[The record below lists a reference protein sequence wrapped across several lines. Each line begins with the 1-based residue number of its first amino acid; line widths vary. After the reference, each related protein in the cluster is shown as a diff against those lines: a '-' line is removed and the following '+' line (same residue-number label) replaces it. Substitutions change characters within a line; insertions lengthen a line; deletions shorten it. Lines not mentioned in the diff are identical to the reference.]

1 MTSVLL
7 AVVVSATPN
16 DPWLSPDKALHFT
29 VSAGIASAG
38 YVGASYFT
46 DDVPTRLAVGATA
59 AAIAGIG
66 KEVLDVLTY
75 GYSSPKDLAWD
86 ALGVATGL
94 VLTWLVNQLI
104 VRVMLN

>member
-1 MTSVLL
+1 MVTAALVMFI
-7 AVVVSATPN
+7 AATPN
-16 DPWLSPDKALHFT
+16 DPWLAPDKALHFS

-38 YVGASYFT
+38 YIGASFFT
-46 DDVPTRLAVGATA
+46 DDIPTRLAAGATL

-75 GYSSPKDLAWD
+75 GYSSYRDLAWD
-86 ALGVATGL
+86 ALGITTGL
-94 VLTWLVNQLI
+94 VVTWLVNQLI